1 LHALQRRPPA
11 AAAKYFIHQI
21 PNNGVW
27 PNGVP
32 PLMGAHLMASG
43 AVAPVSISKG
53 AGLDVYPPEVAYYSK
68 EGDVHV
74 LLHATAGIAAKS
86 LARVVVDA
94 SEAAI
99 KAKDSFTLDRAEGPR
114 LQARRW

>member
-1 LHALQRRPPA
+1 
-11 AAAKYFIHQI
+11 
-21 PNNGVW
+21 
-27 PNGVP
+27 
-32 PLMGAHLMASG
+32 MGAHLMASG

-53 AGLDVYPPEVAYYSK
+53 QSPRAGLDVYPPEVAYYSK